1 MKQKSSVTGDK
12 QVVYAI
18 RRLKNGVGSVAIATS
33 LALLT
38 AFAGPVSADE
48 GINPP
53 APASEVVT
61 APSNEEV
68 SISSD
73 VKPAATTET
82 SETPKVADESVT
94 APENVSALTEEVVS
108 PKAEKAEEPI
118 ADQTIRIHV
127 KKLPEENKETQGLW
141 TWDDVE
147 KPSENWPTG
156 AQSFKDAKTD
166 DYGNCSRQR

>member
-1 MKQKSSVTGDK
+1 MSGDK

-48 GINPP
+48 VGNTP

-73 VKPAATTET
+73 VKPAATTEQVK
-82 SETPKVADESVT
+82 PQKWRMKVS
-94 APENVSALTEEVVS
+94 
-108 PKAEKAEEPI
+108 
-118 ADQTIRIHV
+118 
-127 KKLPEENKETQGLW
+127 
-141 TWDDVE
+141 
-147 KPSENWPTG
+147 
-156 AQSFKDAKTD
+156 
-166 DYGNCSRQR
+166 QRLKM